1 MLTAINPAIEH
12 IVVRAADGERV
23 RSDTASVVERAD
35 GTLLVAY
42 HSYSHGPEG
51 VETLAPQR
59 SIWPSP
65 KTAAATGRMSAWWP
79 ISQRAT
85 SMS

>member
-1 MLTAINPAIEH
+1 MRTAIDQAIEH
-12 IVVRAADGERV
+12 IVVRAADSERV

-51 VETLAPQR
+51 GRFWRGKGLSGRVRRRR
-59 SIWPSP
+59 SPLDE
-65 KTAAATGRMSAWWP
+65 
-79 ISQRAT
+79 
-85 SMS
+85 